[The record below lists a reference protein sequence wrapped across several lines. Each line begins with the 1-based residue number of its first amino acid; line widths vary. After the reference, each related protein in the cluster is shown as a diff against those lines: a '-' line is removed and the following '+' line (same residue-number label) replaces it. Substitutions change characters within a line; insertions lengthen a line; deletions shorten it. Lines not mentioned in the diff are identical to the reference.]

1 MLGFQPLSIAPISIL
16 AAPFIG
22 QPVVEQPLPV
32 VTPLRGGD
40 DAWLEKNKKDLAAE
54 YAKDKESR
62 ANRLTEAWESLYEPK
77 PVPVEPAKE
86 DEPASIEVLEAS
98 PEPAFTSLEP
108 FVFPAINI
116 SDEEIQ
122 AVMQVALAARQAA
135 WTQRINT
142 IKMRLAQAST
152 DKNADLLS
160 SVQQPRLH

>member
-1 MLGFQPLSIAPISIL
+1 MLGFQPLSVAPLSVL
-16 AAPFIG
+16 VAPFVS

-32 VTPLRGGD
+32 VTLLRGGD

-62 ANRLTEAWESLYEPK
+62 ANRLTEAWENLHEPK
-77 PVPVEPAKE
+77 PVPVQPATE
-86 DEPASIEVLEAS
+86 DEPTSIESLEAI
-98 PEPAFTSLEP
+98 PEPGFTSLEP

-135 WTQRINT
+135 WRQRINT
-142 IKMRLAQAST
+142 IKMRLAQASAEN
-152 DKNADLLS
+152 NADLLS